1 MDVKTSGW
9 DFDEEQDVY
18 TVFAK
23 YLLQGEKTTLQQ
35 RNMVVI
41 LSPL

>member
-23 YLLQGEKTTLQQ
+23 YLLQREKEQLYSKETW
-35 RNMVVI
+35 
-41 LSPL
+41 